1 MRTDDLIEA
10 LSERLE
16 PVSTRAP
23 FWRLAAWV
31 GGGAVVSAA
40 LMLLVLG
47 LRPDLGRAMGGMMFW
62 TKFAYT
68 LALGGLALWAAE
80 RLGRPGA
87 RAKLP
92 LTIVVVVVA
101 LFALLAAGQL
111 MMAPAPMRRHLL
123 MGHSAQVCPCLI
135 LALAVP
141 LLVGTVMGLR
151 GFAPTRPMLTGLAGG
166 LAAGGLAAFV
176 YGFSCNETA
185 MPFIALWYTLPV
197 LAAGLIGAGI
207 GRFALRW

>member
-1 MRTDDLIEA
+1 MRTSDLIEA

-23 FWRLAAWV
+23 LWRLGAWV
-31 GGGAVVSAA
+31 GGGAVVAA
-40 LMLLVLG
+40 VLMLTVLG
-47 LRPDLGRAMGGMMFW
+47 LRPDMAGAMGRMMFW

-80 RLGRPGA
+80 RLGRPGVKA
-87 RAKLP
+87 NLP

-101 LFALLAAGQL
+101 LFAVLATGQL
-111 MMAPAPMRRHLL
+111 MMTPPTMRHHLL
-123 MGHSAQVCPCLI
+123 MGHSAPICPCLI
-135 LALAVP
+135 LALSVP

-151 GFAPTRPMLTGLAGG
+151 GYAPTRPMLTGLAGG

-176 YGFSCNETA
+176 YAFSCSESA
-185 MPFIALWYTLPV
+185 MPFVALWYTLPV
-197 LAAGLIGAGI
+197 LAAGLVGALV

>member
-1 MRTDDLIEA
+1 MRTDDLIDA

-16 PVSTRAP
+16 PVSTHAP
-23 FWRLAAWV
+23 FWRLGAWV
-31 GGGAVVSAA
+31 GGGAVVSAV

-47 LRPDLGRAMGGMMFW
+47 LRPDMASAMGALMFW

-87 RAKLP
+87 KASLP
-92 LTIVVVVVA
+92 LTVVVVVVV
-101 LFALLAAGQL
+101 LFALLATGQL
-111 MMAPAPMRRHLL
+111 MMAPPPMRHHML

-176 YGFSCNETA
+176 YAFSCNESA
-185 MPFIALWYTLPV
+185 MPFVAVWYTLPV
-197 LAAGLIGAGI
+197 LAAGLIGAVV

>member
-23 FWRLAAWV
+23 LLRLGAWV
-31 GGGAVVSAA
+31 GGGAVVSAI
-40 LMLLVLG
+40 LMLTVLG
-47 LRPDLGRAMGGMMFW
+47 LRPDMASAMDGMMFW

-80 RLGRPGA
+80 RLGRPGVTA
-87 RAKLP
+87 NLQ
-92 LTIVVVVVA
+92 LTVVIVVVA
-101 LFALLAAGQL
+101 LFAVLAAGQL
-111 MMAPAPMRRHLL
+111 MMAPAPMRHHML
-123 MGHSAQVCPCLI
+123 MGDSAPICPCLI
-135 LALAVP
+135 LALSVP

-176 YGFSCNETA
+176 YAFSCNESA
-185 MPFIALWYTLPV
+185 MPFVALWYTLPV
-197 LAAGLIGAGI
+197 LAAGLAGAVV